1 MYILLTV
8 QQVIP
13 VGGGLERTAGLDK
26 TLLGGDITWRAEGGE
41 DMDPATDLNILHYTQ
56 R

>member
-13 VGGGLERTAGLDK
+13 VGGGLERTAGLDI